1 MKRYLI
7 GVLVAL
13 AFPVIAFAQSGHV
26 TVRMDAEASSA
37 INTERSSSR
46 VSGYRVCIFSD
57 NSQTGRAAASAAV
70 GQLRSILPGVP
81 SGVIY
86 QNPFFRA
93 YAGYCLNKIEATRLL
108 GRLRSAFPR
117 AIIVGETFEISNF
130 ADQYQDVTQDDSIDN
145 PTVVPD
151 L

>member
-1 MKRYLI
+1 MKRYFI
-7 GVLVAL
+7 GVVLAL
-13 AFPVIAFAQSGHV
+13 LFPLIAFAQSGRV
-26 TVRMDAEASSA
+26 EVRMDGSANSA
-37 INTERSSSR
+37 INAARSTER

-81 SGVIY
+81 AEVTY

-117 AIIVGETFEISNF
+117 AIIVGESFTVSNF
-130 ADQYQDVTQDDSIDN
+130 VGAYQDVIEADSVGTQS
-145 PTVVPD
+145 VEAD